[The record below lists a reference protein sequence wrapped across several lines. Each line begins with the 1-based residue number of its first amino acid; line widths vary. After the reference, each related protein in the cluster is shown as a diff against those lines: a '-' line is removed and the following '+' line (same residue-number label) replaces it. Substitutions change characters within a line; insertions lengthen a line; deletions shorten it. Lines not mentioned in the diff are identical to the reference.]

1 MSHIF
6 TSQIIK
12 GKQLGRSLG
21 FPTANMAVDDNLQLE
36 NGVYAVKI
44 ELNNVSYFGV
54 ANLGF
59 KPTIEGDFP
68 RTLEVNIFDFSED
81 IYGQRLQV
89 EFLKKIRNQQKF
101 SSLDKLKQNI
111 EQDILKTKEYI
122 KCL

>member
-1 MSHIF
+1 
-6 TSQIIK
+6 
-12 GKQLGRSLG
+12 
-21 FPTANMAVDDNLQLE
+21 MAVDDNLQLE